1 MLEEMLQKQEA
12 LQTRLGY
19 DFSNMTK
26 EEITA
31 YIKEFSIHLNQEV
44 NEMLYE
50 LPYFK
55 PWKDYSLLTAE
66 EYDTAMD
73 KARKEFIDVV
83 HFVLNIGIA
92 LEMSAKD
99 IHDMYMDK
107 NKENHC
113 RQDEGYTH
121 DKSYRDTNTT
131 MSTKNSLKVATAKKV
146 LDEHNIV
153 YFELD
158 RKSVV

>member
-1 MLEEMLQKQEA
+1 MMDKQLELQE
-12 LQTRLGY
+12 RLGY

-55 PWKDYSLLTAE
+55 PWKDYSTISSR
-66 EYDTAMD
+66 EYEAGMD
-73 KARKEFIDVV
+73 SARKEFIDLF
-83 HFVLNIGIA
+83 HFVLNIA
-92 LEMSAKD
+92 LALDMSAQD
-99 IHDMYMDK
+99 IYTMYMVK
-107 NKENHC
+107 NKENHR

-121 DKSYRDTNTT
+121 DKSYR
-131 MSTKNSLKVATAKKV
+131 
-146 LDEHNIV
+146 
-153 YFELD
+153 
-158 RKSVV
+158 

>member
-66 EYDTAMD
+66 E
-73 KARKEFIDVV
+73 
-83 HFVLNIGIA
+83 
-92 LEMSAKD
+92 
-99 IHDMYMDK
+99 
-107 NKENHC
+107 
-113 RQDEGYTH
+113 
-121 DKSYRDTNTT
+121 
-131 MSTKNSLKVATAKKV
+131 
-146 LDEHNIV
+146 
-153 YFELD
+153 
-158 RKSVV
+158 